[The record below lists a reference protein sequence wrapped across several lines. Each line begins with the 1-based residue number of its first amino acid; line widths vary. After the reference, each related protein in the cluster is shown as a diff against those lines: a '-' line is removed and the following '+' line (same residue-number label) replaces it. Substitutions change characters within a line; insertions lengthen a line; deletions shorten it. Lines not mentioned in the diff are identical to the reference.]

1 MIPRTAGFRKLAYAK
16 SKKAALTHS
25 EENELRE
32 IARALKDEEC

>member
-1 MIPRTAGFRKLAYAK
+1 MLLAYAK